1 MGNRPKERLYD
12 SAKPFSSTW
21 IDYFDP
27 IKVKATKYT
36 RKNAALSKRYGVI
49 FVCVK
54 LVSAIFYQNFILT
67 K

>member
-12 SAKPFSSTW
+12 SAKPFSSTG

-36 RKNAALSKRYGVI
+36 RKNAALSK
-49 FVCVK
+49 
-54 LVSAIFYQNFILT
+54 
-67 K
+67 